1 MQQHNLNSKI
11 DNYCNELEVLSSK
24 MADFFHIGN
33 YNEIYNI
40 DLQRKEI
47 LKEISKD
54 VTKLSN
60 NNREKINN
68 LHKKGHYIIIFTA
81 RFMGRTNNDYK
92 KANEIGY
99 DFTLSQLNQWGVK
112 FDKLLLGK
120 PSFDLMI
127 DDKAYNYSKNW
138 ITEIN

>member
-1 MQQHNLNSKI
+1 MVKKTYAFDIDGVICETKGSKY
-11 DNYCNELEVLSSK
+11 DQSLPN
-24 MADFFHIGN
+24 
-33 YNEIYNI
+33 
-40 DLQRKEI
+40 KEAI
-47 LKEISKD
+47 
-54 VTKLSN
+54 
-60 NNREKINN
+60 EKINN
-68 LHKKGHYIIIFTA
+68 LHKKGHYIIIFTD

>member
-60 NNREKINN
+60 NNREKIKLVWVNN
-68 LHKKGHYIIIFTA
+68 NKMIQSIDKKINSDRKNYL
-81 RFMGRTNNDYK
+81 K
-92 KANEIGY
+92 KKK
-99 DFTLSQLNQWGVK
+99 TL
-112 FDKLLLGK
+112 
-120 PSFDLMI
+120 
-127 DDKAYNYSKNW
+127 KAYSFKN
-138 ITEIN
+138 